1 MMKGLVYTSGE
12 NMIKGII
19 PPLVTPIDNS
29 GRVCEQSVKKLIDFV
44 SPYSSALMPTLS
56 SGEGWALSNT
66 QFEDMI
72 KFTVKYSKLPVFAGV
87 EFKTTDE
94 VIEKA
99 KVAESLGVEAIV
111 ITTPFRRDI
120 SQEEIYWHFQR
131 IKDGMDLPIFIYN
144 EHAISGNSISFET
157 IVKIVRLGNVI
168 GIKEASGSAEFTQKL
183 VQAKL
188 NVPVFQGW
196 EHLCFES
203 NGADGYILPLS
214 NLEPKLC
221 FEMLQNPTLKKQ
233 RKIDKLCRK
242 YNIVGDDWY
251 IWLKKGLRQRGIIAT
266 ERVI

>member
-1 MMKGLVYTSGE
+1 
-12 NMIKGII
+12 MIKGII
-19 PPLVTPIDNS
+19 PPLVTPIDNE
-29 GRVCEQSVKKLIDFV
+29 GNVCEQSVKRLIEFV

-56 SGEGWALSNT
+56 SGEGWALSDK

-87 EFKTTDE
+87 ELKTTEE

-99 KVAESLGVEAIV
+99 KIAKSLGVDAIV
-111 ITTPFRRDI
+111 ITTPFDKNL
-120 SQEEIYWHFQR
+120 SQEEIYEHFR
-131 IKDGMDLPIFIYN
+131 KIKNEVDISIFIYN

-157 IVKIVRLGNVI
+157 ITKICRLGNII
-168 GIKEASGSAEFTQKL
+168 GIKEASGSAKFTQRL

-188 NVPVFQGW
+188 NVPIFQGW

-203 NGADGYILPLS
+203 KGVEGYILPLS

-221 FEMLQNPTLKKQ
+221 FEMLQHLTLEKQREIDALCKKYNITSNDWYAWLKRELHQ
-233 RKIDKLCRK
+233 RKI
-242 YNIVGDDWY
+242 IS
-251 IWLKKGLRQRGIIAT
+251 T